1 MSFPVLQAWLFT
13 VISVEYRLKI
23 VCCWYLFSLMLE
35 TRKHSLEA
43 AAKLSDLH
51 KSQFSRFLKNHP
63 DLAVNNLNRLSRR
76 QARHDVK
83 LLKRLKKKGPLPLT
97 IAILIDSTSQHR
109 SDKRTENVK
118 KFNHGKGY
126 VTGHQWTNIV
136 LLIDD
141 QIIPLA
147 PIPFHSKTY
156 CRQNGLQYRSDHDL
170 LVEYIENLN
179 LEEYGGPQNP
189 QEVIVFGDSGYDAKK
204 IERAIVHKKWHF
216 IIALKKKRSVKSNR
230 AYATTQKS
238 QSWAQVADFFKAYR
252 RLKWQTIRI
261 FTGGSKRKRMEFRRR
276 ETTGYLRYV
285 AAIRLVCSEFKKR
298 SDGRRK
304 YLACSDLKA
313 TARQILI
320 GYRLRWKIEIFHK
333 HVKMHLGFEAVSTQ
347 SFSAVLAHVHWV
359 YCAYILLNASPP
371 GIPPTIRS
379 IPERQSR
386 LKRMIESKE
395 TRRIRQLITRIGGI
409 NEFKNE
415 LKSALEPC

>member
-1 MSFPVLQAWLFT
+1 M
-13 VISVEYRLKI
+13 
-23 VCCWYLFSLMLE
+23 
-35 TRKHSLEA
+35 
-43 AAKLSDLH
+43 
-51 KSQFSRFLKNHP
+51 
-63 DLAVNNLNRLSRR
+63 
-76 QARHDVK
+76 
-83 LLKRLKKKGPLPLT
+83 
-97 IAILIDSTSQHR
+97 
-109 SDKRTENVK
+109 
-118 KFNHGKGY
+118 
-126 VTGHQWTNIV
+126 
-136 LLIDD
+136 
-141 QIIPLA
+141 
-147 PIPFHSKTY
+147 
-156 CRQNGLQYRSDHDL
+156 
-170 LVEYIENLN
+170 
-179 LEEYGGPQNP
+179 
-189 QEVIVFGDSGYDAKK
+189 
-204 IERAIVHKKWHF
+204 
-216 IIALKKKRSVKSNR
+216 KKKRSVKSNR

>member
-83 LLKRLKKKGPLPLT
+83 LLKRLKKKGPLPWT
-97 IAILIDSTSQHR
+97 IAILIDSTIQHR

-156 CRQNGLQYRSDHDL
+156 CRQNGLQYRTDHDL
-170 LVEYIENLN
+170 LVECIENLN
-179 LEEYGGPQNP
+179 LEE
-189 QEVIVFGDSGYDAKK
+189 
-204 IERAIVHKKWHF
+204 
-216 IIALKKKRSVKSNR
+216 
-230 AYATTQKS
+230 
-238 QSWAQVADFFKAYR
+238 
-252 RLKWQTIRI
+252 
-261 FTGGSKRKRMEFRRR
+261 
-276 ETTGYLRYV
+276 
-285 AAIRLVCSEFKKR
+285 
-298 SDGRRK
+298 
-304 YLACSDLKA
+304 
-313 TARQILI
+313 
-320 GYRLRWKIEIFHK
+320 
-333 HVKMHLGFEAVSTQ
+333 
-347 SFSAVLAHVHWV
+347 
-359 YCAYILLNASPP
+359 
-371 GIPPTIRS
+371 
-379 IPERQSR
+379 
-386 LKRMIESKE
+386 
-395 TRRIRQLITRIGGI
+395 
-409 NEFKNE
+409 
-415 LKSALEPC
+415 